1 MNIDAITTILTTGA
15 SVVFGLFLKLQKD
28 YNDKLKIAY
37 DEKVELLRNEIN
49 ELKQKQLKYEQE
61 IKILN
66 NKVYLLQEEYDINI
80 PVFFHKEDGSI
91 IFQNKNGVGFN
102 LKENDELLAFFKKI
116 KRLKKATKE
125 ININGEDYLIASC
138 LKEYPL
144 NDIIVSFL
152 FTK

>member
-1 MNIDAITTILTTGA
+1 MEIDAITTVITTGA
-15 SVVFGLFLKLQKD
+15 SIVFGLFLKLQKD
-28 YNDKLKIAY
+28 YNDKLKISY

-49 ELKQKQLKYEQE
+49 DLKQKQLKYEQE

-91 IFQNKNGVGFN
+91 IFQNKNGAGIS
-102 LKENDELLAFFKKI
+102 LKDNDELLAFFKKV
-116 KRLKKATKE
+116 KRLKKATKN
-125 ININGEDYLIASC
+125 IIINGEEYLVASC

-144 NDIIVSFL
+144 NDVIVSFL
-152 FTK
+152 FSL